1 MYEKQVHKDGIKRVV
16 LSSDSAVTR
25 YFDNSELK
33 ELFKLS
39 PDGVSLTLQKFNEKV
54 DNNAAVASEKPSFLT
69 KHPSVVG
76 VASHDVLY
84 SAGEVDD
91 NDDLI
96 LPKSDE
102 TPFSRSPFQKT
113 KIDKK
118 DSQLIHHF
126 EDLTV
131 QSPVGGALKPLGGK
145 NNKTRQNR
153 EDARARRAQNSKT
166 LQPVNSIGK
175 VVRKVDELIALQE
188 HGEAMSVLLDLLDDE
203 IDLKSNEKLAL
214 HTRVSH
220 LASLLGWL

>member
-16 LSSDSAVTR
+16 LSSDSATAR

-39 PDGVSLTLQKFNEKV
+39 PDGVSLTLQKFNEKL
-54 DNNAAVASEKPSFLT
+54 DNNAAGASEKPSFLT

-91 NDDLI
+91 NVDLM

-126 EDLTV
+126 EDLTI

-153 EDARARRAQNSKT
+153 EDARVRRAQNSKIS
-166 LQPVNSIGK
+166 QPVNSIGK
-175 VVRKVDELIALQE
+175 DLSNVDELIALQE
-188 HGEAMSVLLDLLDDE
+188 LGGAMSVLLDLLDEE
-203 IDLKSNEKLAL
+203 IDLKSDEKLAL